1 MNQLTLKDIYN
12 VAKKLLEK
20 GEDLSK
26 YPVYLGNDDEL
37 NGIHTG
43 WYANILDVNNSD
55 EDNQY
60 MIDMIN
66 EDCCNA
72 KLTKGKGILIS

>member
-1 MNQLTLKDIYN
+1 MNGQLTLKDIYN
-12 VAKKLLEK
+12 VATELINK

-37 NGIHTG
+37 NGIHCG
-43 WYANILDVNNSD
+43 WYANILNTKDKD

-60 MIDMIN
+60 MIDLIN
-66 EDCCNA
+66 EDCCNI
-72 KLTKGKGILIS
+72 KLKDKAILFS